1 MPIYE
6 LNRILTAYFDGYL
19 ILDFNHLFIASSL
32 REEIWLLQQKD
43 DMALLHAIS
52 DKARQFGIADI
63 RSDKD
68 FETYSGG
75 QRAILCCLLVLTIVQ
90 TLGVRDVRVLLR
102 NILESLSRENKKML
116 LDQFRAVQSAFGLRL
131 FDLSNGR
138 LEEIS
143 LNFTGALIE
152 GSR

>member
-1 MPIYE
+1 
-6 LNRILTAYFDGYL
+6 
-19 ILDFNHLFIASSL
+19 
-32 REEIWLLQQKD
+32 
-43 DMALLHAIS
+43 
-52 DKARQFGIADI
+52 
-63 RSDKD
+63 
-68 FETYSGG
+68 
-75 QRAILCCLLVLTIVQ
+75 LVLTIVQ

-116 LDQFRAVQSAFGLRL
+116 LDQFRAAQSAFGLRL

-143 LNFTGALIE
+143 LNFPGALIE